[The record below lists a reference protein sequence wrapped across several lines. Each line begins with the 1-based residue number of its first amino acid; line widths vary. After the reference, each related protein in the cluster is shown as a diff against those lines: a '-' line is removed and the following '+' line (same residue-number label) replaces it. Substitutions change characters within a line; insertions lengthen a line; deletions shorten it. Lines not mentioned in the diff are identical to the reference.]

1 MQIPDSIEIKVNGKT
16 TAYLSPQADGLKDC
30 YVDCRLNGE
39 STLEFSLPS
48 TSEKINELTP
58 ECEIWAGGR
67 VYNLLKDDAVDTVRD
82 ENNKRWTTFMAVER
96 WNELN
101 FSYIEPY
108 LSNDPTTPEP
118 ADLAVIIVGGGN
130 DLSNGQYTVG
140 TAAHA
145 LYAILQGSDW
155 SLGTCDVDGIYDLE
169 AEKVSRLELI
179 KMVQETWGG
188 YLLFDSVNKIVHLRD
203 ADKWQPY
210 NGFQIRYKKNLKYIT
225 RTQSN
230 NIITK
235 LYPFG
240 HDDLDIAAVNDG
252 KKYITNFS
260 YTSREYIGIY
270 KNQDIYDQQ
279 ELLEKAQAE
288 LELMCRPRYLY
299 TVKMVDLR
307 TLPGYSHEDFT
318 LGDMVDIIDPD
329 VAPNGPM
336 ARIIRHK
343 YNIFQPWDCE
353 LEIGDPEERLIEQL
367 KATFDTANFID
378 GKFNGSGEFSGYSI
392 EGSTITGEHIKAGSI
407 EIGHLSSGF
416 VAGLNLLD
424 NPIFVSY
431 AEQVSSLNGIVSEH
445 ATLIQ
450 QNADTISLQA
460 TEINNLGQSI
470 SNLSVRADEIE
481 GTVSDNREYYESEIT
496 RIDGNIS
503 TINTTISDQWSQI
516 TQRADEIELS
526 VSNLTETV
534 ETNYNELNNSISS
547 VSETVSQH
555 WSSINQRADGIES
568 TVSELST
575 TVTTNYNELTGK
587 IESVNTEIEQ
597 AQSQITQLADE
608 ISLKV
613 TIGDVV
619 NYLSINRDGVQIA
632 AENIDLTGITRIYS
646 PNDNDDFL
654 QMTAGGITITAFGG
668 NEQFHIHHDGIV
680 GWKIRTDGEP
690 LYFPD
695 TNWVHFEGGVD
706 FSGADVYGLKIRFA

>member
-179 KMVQETWGG
+179 KMVQKTWGG

-279 ELLEKAQAE
+279 ELLEKAQTE

-329 VAPNGPM
+329 VAPNGSM

-407 EIGHLSSGF
+407 EIGHLSNGF

-450 QNADTISLQA
+450 QNADAISLQA

-470 SNLSVRADEIE
+470 SSLTIRADEIE
-481 GTVSDNREYYESEIT
+481 
-496 RIDGNIS
+496 
-503 TINTTISDQWSQI
+503 
-516 TQRADEIELS
+516 
-526 VSNLTETV
+526 
-534 ETNYNELNNSISS
+534 
-547 VSETVSQH
+547 
-555 WSSINQRADGIES
+555 S
-568 TVSELST
+568 TVTNLS
-575 TVTTNYNELTGK
+575 NDM
-587 IESVNTEIEQ
+587 EQ
-597 AQSQITQLADE
+597 TQSQITQLADE
-608 ISLKV
+608 ITLKV
-613 TIGDVV
+613 TMGEVV
-619 NYLSINRDGVQIA
+619 NYLNVNRDGVQIA

-680 GWKIRTDGEP
+680 GWEIRTDGEP

>member
-407 EIGHLSSGF
+407 EIGHLSNGF

-450 QNADTISLQA
+450 QNADAISLQA
-460 TEINNLGQSI
+460 TEINNLGQSTSSLTI
-470 SNLSVRADEIE
+470 RADEIE
-481 GTVSDNREYYESEIT
+481 
-496 RIDGNIS
+496 
-503 TINTTISDQWSQI
+503 
-516 TQRADEIELS
+516 
-526 VSNLTETV
+526 
-534 ETNYNELNNSISS
+534 
-547 VSETVSQH
+547 
-555 WSSINQRADGIES
+555 S
-568 TVSELST
+568 TVTNLS
-575 TVTTNYNELTGK
+575 NDM
-587 IESVNTEIEQ
+587 EQ
-597 AQSQITQLADE
+597 TQSQITQLADE

-668 NEQFHIHHDGIV
+668 NEQFYIHHDGIV

-695 TNWVHFEGGVD
+695 TNWVYFEGGVD

>member
-299 TVKMVDLR
+299 RLKLVDVR
-307 TLPGYSHEDFT
+307 ALPEYSHEEFT

-329 VAPNGPM
+329 IAPDSPRP
-336 ARIIRHK
+336 RIIRHK

-407 EIGHLSSGF
+407 EIGHLSNGF

-431 AEQVSSLNGIVSEH
+431 AEQVSSLNGIVSKH

-450 QNADTISLQA
+450 QNADAISLQA

-470 SNLSVRADEIE
+470 SSLTIRADK
-481 GTVSDNREYYESEIT
+481 
-496 RIDGNIS
+496 
-503 TINTTISDQWSQI
+503 
-516 TQRADEIELS
+516 
-526 VSNLTETV
+526 
-534 ETNYNELNNSISS
+534 
-547 VSETVSQH
+547 
-555 WSSINQRADGIES
+555 IES
-568 TVSELST
+568 TVTNLS
-575 TVTTNYNELTGK
+575 NDM
-587 IESVNTEIEQ
+587 EQ
-597 AQSQITQLADE
+597 TQSQITQLADE
-608 ISLKV
+608 ITLKV
-613 TIGDVV
+613 TMGEVV
-619 NYLSINRDGVQIA
+619 NYLNVNRDGVQIA

-654 QMTAGGITITAFGG
+654 QMTAGGITITAFSG

>member
-1 MQIPDSIEIKVNGKT
+1 VINGFKEGDFMQIPDSIEIKVNGKT

-179 KMVQETWGG
+179 KMVQKTWGG

-279 ELLEKAQAE
+279 ELLEKAQTE

-329 VAPNGPM
+329 VAPNGSM

-407 EIGHLSSGF
+407 EIGHLSNGF

-445 ATLIQ
+445 ATLKQ
-450 QNADTISLQA
+450 QNADAISLQA

-470 SNLSVRADEIE
+470 SSLTIRADEIE
-481 GTVSDNREYYESEIT
+481 
-496 RIDGNIS
+496 
-503 TINTTISDQWSQI
+503 
-516 TQRADEIELS
+516 
-526 VSNLTETV
+526 
-534 ETNYNELNNSISS
+534 
-547 VSETVSQH
+547 
-555 WSSINQRADGIES
+555 S
-568 TVSELST
+568 TVTNLS
-575 TVTTNYNELTGK
+575 NDM
-587 IESVNTEIEQ
+587 EQ
-597 AQSQITQLADE
+597 TQSQITQLADE
-608 ISLKV
+608 ITLKV
-613 TIGDVV
+613 TMGEVV
-619 NYLSINRDGVQIA
+619 NYLNVNRDGVQIA